1 MDFYFFMKYSPIVF
15 LLVFSFSFSLF
26 AQNQEQVLLDFEKSI
41 EAAVVNTDISFLESA
56 YADDFKFKHGTGQRS
71 TKESWLKDVTN
82 NKGKF
87 ISRKVDASEA
97 ELHDNIGIT
106 EGKITVTRADRSY
119 TIHYVRVYRKKVN
132 AWELF
137 MHRTVEETHNK

>member
-1 MDFYFFMKYSPIVF
+1 M
-15 LLVFSFSFSLF
+15 
-26 AQNQEQVLLDFEKSI
+26 DFEKSI

-56 YADDFKFKHGTGQRS
+56 YAEDFKFKHGTGQRS
-71 TKESWLKDVTN
+71 TKESWLKDVAN

-106 EGKITVTRADRSY
+106 EGSITVTRLNGSY
-119 TIHYVRVYRKKVN
+119 TIRYIRAYRKKGST
-132 AWELF
+132 WELF
-137 MHRTVEETHNK
+137 MHRTVEEEHNN

>member
-1 MDFYFFMKYSPIVF
+1 MRHILSIV
-15 LLVFSFSFSLF
+15 LLFISVSLL
-26 AQNQEQVLLDFEKSI
+26 AQNEEQALMDFEKSI

-56 YADDFKFKHGTGQRS
+56 YAEDFKFKHGTGQRS
-71 TKESWLKDVTN
+71 TKESWLKDVAN

-106 EGKITVTRADRSY
+106 EGSITVTRLNGSY
-119 TIHYVRVYRKKVN
+119 TIRYVRAYRKKGST
-132 AWELF
+132 WELF
-137 MHRTVEETHNK
+137 MHRTVEEEHNN

>member
-1 MDFYFFMKYSPIVF
+1 M
-15 LLVFSFSFSLF
+15 
-26 AQNQEQVLLDFEKSI
+26 DFEKSI
-41 EAAVVNTDISFLESA
+41 EAAVVSTDISFLQSA

-71 TKESWLKDVTN
+71 TKKSWLKDVAN

-106 EGKITVTRADRSY
+106 EGTITVTRQDGSY
-119 TIHYVRVYRKKVN
+119 TIRYVRAYRKKGST
-132 AWELF
+132 WELF
-137 MHRTVEETHNK
+137 MHRTVEEIHNN